1 MPTVTAT
8 AYPDRDYVLVETD
21 WTDQVGTTHVAAYR
35 VRGDTGERTALYP
48 YVAYNASGCQML
60 NCGQALWWDTDPPL
74 GVPLTYVVEDCAD
87 GGLEFVTCSDTYA
100 RAPVAAGWGT
110 STSGCPWTL
119 GAGGAAQFNTDGIT
133 GNMVPNVTGASFQ
146 QVFGPSVITSQLRLD
161 FVVPALALTQPFNV
175 AAMLR
180 WVDVNNYMLYN
191 VQLNTA
197 GTVTSIIQTNV
208 GGVFTTIDSDTVPGL
223 TYTSGTRLN
232 LMASANGGSHQMKVW
247 TYGTVEPANP
257 SSSVFNTVVAGPGR
271 AGVRTQVAAG
281 NTNVL
286 PLTFAFD
293 NVRLLEQSA
302 ASTVTSVTSNEV
314 TLDAGRIWLKSP
326 LQPCA
331 DVELITCGGAAT
343 YTCENPDVR
352 QIVFSQMSEESFA
365 ANTVNLLPVNRR
377 RPIPTYRIR
386 RDIEATLTVVTRT
399 FADRDALRE
408 ANLPGYPLFFQ
419 APPEYG
425 IADRYMSIGT
435 VTESRGLP
443 DHRFQPRVV
452 QLPHA
457 IVDRPEGSA
466 DGVCGARVG
475 DLCDIYSTWD
485 AINAVGL
492 TYLDILLGEAG
503 LGAPGSTPVVD
514 METWQEVL
522 NGYANWGAVN
532 NGQDWEGVLES

>member
-21 WTDQVGTTHVAAYR
+21 WTDQVSTTHVAAYR

-48 YVAYNASGCQML
+48 YVAYNESGCQML

-100 RAPVAAGWGT
+100 RTPVAAGWGT
-110 STSGCPWTL
+110 TTSGCPWTTA
-119 GAGGAAQFNTDGIT
+119 AGGAAQFNTDGIK
-133 GNMVPNVTGASFQ
+133 GNMAPNVTGASFQ
-146 QVFGPSVITSQLRLD
+146 QVFGPSVITSQLRFD

-180 WVDVNNYMLYN
+180 WVDVNNYMVYN
-191 VQLNTA
+191 AQLNTA
-197 GTVTSIIQTNV
+197 GTVTTVIQTNV
-208 GGVFTTIDSDTVPGL
+208 GGVFTTIDSDVVPGL

-232 LMASANGGSHQMKVW
+232 LLASANGGSHQMKVW
-247 TYGTVEPANP
+247 TYGAPEPVNF
-257 SSSVFNTVVAGPGR
+257 SSSVFNAVVPGPGQ
-271 AGVRTQVAAG
+271 AGIRTQVVAG

-326 LQPCA
+326 LFPCS
-331 DVELITCGGAAT
+331 DIELVTCGGAAFAG
-343 YTCENPDVR
+343 CEADEVV
-352 QIVFSQMSEESFA
+352 QVAFSSMAEESFA

-377 RPIPTYRIR
+377 RPIAISRIR
-386 RDIEATLTVVTRT
+386 RDIESTLVVVSRNFTS
-399 FADRDALRE
+399 RDALRTI
-408 ANLPGYPLFFQ
+408 NLPGTPLFFQ
-419 APPEYG
+419 APAAYG
-425 IADRYMSIGT
+425 IADRYMSVGT

-443 DHRFQPRVV
+443 DHKFQPRVV
-452 QLPHA
+452 TMPHA
-457 IVDRPEGSA
+457 VVDRPEGPA
-466 DGVCGARVG
+466 EGVCGARVD
-475 DLCDIYSTWD
+475 DLCDLYTSWD
-485 AINAVGL
+485 AL
-492 TYLDILLGEAG
+492 TLAGFDYRDLLLGLAAT
-503 LGAPGSTPVVD
+503 GAPGQPTD
-514 METWQEVL
+514 FDTWQQVL
-522 NGYANWGAVN
+522 DENGTWTVVN
-532 NGQDWEGVLES
+532 NGQDWQQVWED